1 MFILRLLLQAGAT
14 GKQQLPEKFRVTQTD
29 SADSPQDIYI
39 NREIQSG
46 VLGLESQVILPPP
59 SKADWPLQISLPLSR
74 EGPPQSLG
82 RLPTIS
88 PQKAAC
94 MQCLSQHTHASF
106 LKRPT
111 KLHRHATFFCLKAG
125 EMQSLLP
132 VVPFHPCTFQTPLQ
146 DENLD
151 PGVVVARGTPI
162 QVRIYVP
169 LWLVNATTLPL
180 AALVVEVP
188 PPPKAAKD
196 ADAAQGSLLN
206 AAESIKLRV
215 MQTGSPGPSGRSV
228 PTH

>member
-1 MFILRLLLQAGAT
+1 
-14 GKQQLPEKFRVTQTD
+14 
-29 SADSPQDIYI
+29 
-39 NREIQSG
+39 
-46 VLGLESQVILPPP
+46 
-59 SKADWPLQISLPLSR
+59 
-74 EGPPQSLG
+74 
-82 RLPTIS
+82 
-88 PQKAAC
+88 
-94 MQCLSQHTHASF
+94 
-106 LKRPT
+106 
-111 KLHRHATFFCLKAG
+111 
-125 EMQSLLP
+125 MQSLLP